1 MTLNIELISK
11 LRRDCPIFQNNV
23 YGVPEYE
30 HLRGQNGEFTNSANT
45 TSPSCYIID
54 MPREFVPIQGNT
66 FEQKVNYRFL
76 VMVLVNCEKRNE
88 DGSSTFTQFT
98 DTTVNLTN
106 RVFDFGTDDETFVAN
121 LIVKNSDQSVTY
133 EQGTH
138 YFFDP
143 YTDKLTFFDHAD
155 IDLNAELTVSY
166 MTLQGDK
173 NYLDIR
179 EKCYLQIYDSLI
191 GYDVV
196 SLKRAGKVFMNSTY
210 HVDLT
215 DKLLFGA
222 VEFTIPT
229 FVGSKINCP
238 AKGTPIT
245 SIGIFTDINYINP
258 TDKTGLTQED
268 YTELE
273 EC

>member
-1 MTLNIELISK
+1 MTLNIELIQK

-30 HLRGQNGEFTNSANT
+30 HLRGQNGEFTNSANLN
-45 TSPSCYIID
+45 SPSCYIID
-54 MPREFVPIQGNT
+54 MPREFVPVRGNT
-66 FEQKVNYRFL
+66 FEQQVNYRFL
-76 VMVLVNCEKRNE
+76 IMVLVNCEERNK
-88 DGSSTFTQFT
+88 DGANTVQQFT
-98 DTTVNLTN
+98 SQSITLSERKYDFNTDDDVFVVNL
-106 RVFDFGTDDETFVAN
+106 V
-121 LIVKNSDQSVTY
+121 VKNADESITY
-133 EQGTH
+133 SQGNH

-143 YTDKLTFFDHAD
+143 YTDTLEFFEHSNVDPS
-155 IDLNAELTVSY
+155 AELSVSY
-166 MTLQGDK
+166 ITLSGDK

-179 EKCYLQIYDSLI
+179 EKCYLQIYNSLI

-196 SLKRAGKVFMNSTY
+196 SLKRAGKVFINSTY

-229 FVGSKINCP
+229 WANSKINCP
-238 AKGTPIT
+238 AEGTPIQ

-258 TDKTGLTQED
+258 ADKSGLTQED
-268 YTELE
+268 YTNLE